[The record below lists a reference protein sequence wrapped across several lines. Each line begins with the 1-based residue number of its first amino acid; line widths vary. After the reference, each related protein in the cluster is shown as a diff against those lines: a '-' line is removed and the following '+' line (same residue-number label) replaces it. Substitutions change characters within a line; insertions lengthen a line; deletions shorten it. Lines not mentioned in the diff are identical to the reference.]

1 MAKLGRPSDYKPEY
15 DEQVRKICALGANDK
30 KLADFFNV
38 SESTLNLWKL
48 KHPTFSESLRLG
60 KSEHDIRRVEASLLN
75 RALGYTVTETTEEVG
90 ENANGP
96 SSKTITRERHIP
108 ADTSSIIFYLRN
120 RMGKAWSNNPVID
133 DDGTR
138 ESQSFTF
145 NVSVKDPLNQ
155 ESD

>member
-1 MAKLGRPSDYKPEY
+1 MAGEKNSKYKPEY
-15 DEQVRKICALGANDK
+15 DQLAYNYCSLGADDK
-30 KLADFFNV
+30 KLAEMFQV
-38 SESTLNLWKL
+38 SKATINNWKND
-48 KHPTFSESLRLG
+48 HPTFLDSLKRG
-60 KSEHDIRRVEASLLN
+60 KSDYDISRVEASLLN
-75 RALGYTVTETTEEVG
+75 RAIGYTVTETTEEVG

-120 RMGKAWSNNPVID
+120 RKGKDWSNNPVID

-145 NVSVKDPLNQ
+145 NVSVKEPLNQ